1 MIINRKLM
9 FFIGMIIIFVILLVS
24 YNLQKEKSIKLKDDL
39 QAKEDQKAR
48 IQLDDNELD
57 LLARAVHA
65 EAKGE
70 PYEGQVAVAAVI
82 LNRVAHP
89 EFPNTIAGV
98 LYEPLA
104 FQIVANGTI
113 NQPADQLA
121 IQAATEAI
129 NGVDPTNGALYFFNP
144 AKTSNQWIR
153 SRPVV
158 KTIGKHVFAL

>member
-1 MIINRKLM
+1 M

>member
-1 MIINRKLM
+1 M
-9 FFIGMIIIFVILLVS
+9 LVS

-89 EFPNTIAGV
+89 EFPNTIVGV

-153 SRPVV
+153 SRSVV